1 MLSYSQE
8 VFVMFPQYWVTTLG
22 DERKLD
28 LTEDGDGENR
38 QVEYS
43 ERFEYLRAALKAR
56 LT

>member
-1 MLSYSQE
+1 
-8 VFVMFPQYWVTTLG
+8 MFPQYWVTTLG